1 MSKITILGAGIT
13 GMGIASQ
20 LPKNTEITIL
30 GDFLPGDAMDQRYV
44 SQWAGAIWLGVHDST
59 PWEQEM
65 QLNSFSELWRI
76 AERHP
81 ESGIRQIE
89 MTEIMDIGDPAEV
102 WYQGKVPGFR
112 FLPPSELPK
121 GAKFGMVFQT
131 LVITPPTF
139 LPWFRQHLEKQGVK
153 FQRTYVKSLR
163 DLRGMGH
170 DVLINATGFGAMKL
184 LDVEE
189 KRITPVRQQ
198 NIRLRKD
205 GYNRCY
211 IRRGPDGYYS
221 TAFARGDGTIY
232 MGGVKT
238 LGDVDF
244 TSYEDQR
251 KKIMQRQHD
260 NQPDV
265 FPSPNPLDYD
275 FITDHVGVFPVIEH
289 QNGGVRV
296 EKQVLHGQKVIHA
309 YGQEA
314 GGFTFSFG
322 LGQQVSKYVQE
333 YLTELPKP
341 AETPIPSKL

>member
-1 MSKITILGAGIT
+1 MIYYFDMTEDTLMNYIIRIT

-59 PWEQEM
+59 PWEQGM

-89 MTEIMDIGDPAEV
+89 MTEIMDIGDPAKV

-112 FLPPSELPK
+112 FLSPSELPK
-121 GAKFGMVFQT
+121 GAKFGMAFQT

-139 LPWFRQHLEKQGVK
+139 LSWFRQHLEKQGVR

-232 MGGVKT
+232 MGGIKS
-238 LGDVDF
+238 LGDTDF
-244 TSYEDQR
+244 ASYEDQR
-251 KKIMQRQHD
+251 KEVGLASYIM
-260 NQPDV
+260 V
-265 FPSPNPLDYD
+265 
-275 FITDHVGVFPVIEH
+275 
-289 QNGGVRV
+289 
-296 EKQVLHGQKVIHA
+296 
-309 YGQEA
+309 
-314 GGFTFSFG
+314 
-322 LGQQVSKYVQE
+322 
-333 YLTELPKP
+333 
-341 AETPIPSKL
+341 

>member
-1 MSKITILGAGIT
+1 MAYCLAMHWKHTDEYIIRIT

-20 LPKNTEITIL
+20 LPKNAEITIL
-30 GDFLPGDAMDQRYV
+30 GNFLPGDALDQRYV

-76 AERHP
+76 SERYP
-81 ESGIRQIE
+81 ESGVRQIE
-89 MTEIMDIGDPAEV
+89 TTEIMDYGDPAKV

-112 FLPPSELPK
+112 FMTPSELPK

-131 LVITPPTF
+131 LIITPPTF

-153 FQRTYVKSLR
+153 FHRTYVKSLR

-184 LDVEE
+184 LDVDE

-198 NIRLRKD
+198 NLRLRKD

-211 IRRGPDGYYS
+211 IRRGLDDYYS

-232 MGGVKT
+232 MGGIKS
-238 LGDVDF
+238 LGDIDF
-244 TSYEDQR
+244 ASYEDQR
-251 KKIMQRQHD
+251 K
-260 NQPDV
+260 
-265 FPSPNPLDYD
+265 L
-275 FITDHVGVFPVIEH
+275 
-289 QNGGVRV
+289 
-296 EKQVLHGQKVIHA
+296 
-309 YGQEA
+309 
-314 GGFTFSFG
+314 
-322 LGQQVSKYVQE
+322 VSLALMIV
-333 YLTELPKP
+333 
-341 AETPIPSKL
+341 A

>member
-1 MSKITILGAGIT
+1 MAENTLINYIIRIT

-20 LPKNTEITIL
+20 LPKNAEITIL

-89 MTEIMDIGDPAEV
+89 MTEIMDNGDPAKV
-102 WYQGKVPGFR
+102 WYQKKVPGFR
-112 FLPPSELPK
+112 FLTSSELPT

-189 KRITPVRQQ
+189 KRIVPVRQQ
-198 NIRLRKD
+198 NLRLRKD

-221 TAFARGDGTIY
+221 TAFARGDGTVY
-232 MGGVKT
+232 MGGIKT
-238 LGDVDF
+238 VGDTDF
-244 TSYEDQR
+244 ASYEDQR
-251 KKIMQRQHD
+251 KE
-260 NQPDV
+260 V
-265 FPSPNPLDYD
+265 S
-275 FITDHVGVFPVIEH
+275 
-289 QNGGVRV
+289 
-296 EKQVLHGQKVIHA
+296 
-309 YGQEA
+309 
-314 GGFTFSFG
+314 
-322 LGQQVSKYVQE
+322 LGSYIVV
-333 YLTELPKP
+333 
-341 AETPIPSKL
+341 

>member
-1 MSKITILGAGIT
+1 
-13 GMGIASQ
+13 MGIASQ

-59 PWEQEM
+59 PWEQGM

-89 MTEIMDIGDPAEV
+89 MTEIMDIGDPAKV

-112 FLPPSELPK
+112 FLSPSELPK
-121 GAKFGMVFQT
+121 GAKFGMAFQT

-139 LPWFRQHLEKQGVK
+139 LSWFRQHLEKQGVR

-232 MGGVKT
+232 MGGIKS
-238 LGDVDF
+238 LGDTDF
-244 TSYEDQR
+244 ASYEDQR
-251 KKIMQRQHD
+251 KEILQRQHH

-265 FPSPNPLDYD
+265 FPSPNPLEYD
-275 FITDHVGVFPVIEH
+275 IITDHVGVFPIIES

-314 GGFTFSFG
+314 GGYTFSFG
-322 LGQQVSKYVQE
+322 LGQQVSEYVQE

>member
-13 GMGIASQ
+13 GMGIARQ
-20 LPKNTEITIL
+20 LPKNTEVTIL

-89 MTEIMDIGDPAEV
+89 MTEIMDNGDPAKV
-102 WYQGKVPGFR
+102 WYEGKVPGFR
-112 FLPPSELPK
+112 FLSPSEIPE
-121 GAKFGMVFQT
+121 GAKFGMTFQT

-153 FQRTYVKSLR
+153 FLRTYVKSLR

-232 MGGVKT
+232 MGGIKT
-238 LGDVDF
+238 LDDTDF
-244 TSYEDQR
+244 ASYEDQR
-251 KKIMQRQHD
+251 KEMYSLH
-260 NQPDV
+260 PT
-265 FPSPNPLDYD
+265 PLDYD
-275 FITDHVGVFPVIEH
+275 IITDHVGVFPVIER

>member
-1 MSKITILGAGIT
+1 
-13 GMGIASQ
+13 MGIASQ

-89 MTEIMDIGDPAEV
+89 MTEIMDNGDPGKV

-112 FLPPSELPK
+112 FLSPSELPK
-121 GAKFGMVFQT
+121 GAKFGMAFQT

-139 LPWFRQHLEKQGVK
+139 LPWFRQHLEKQGVR

-232 MGGVKT
+232 MGGIKT
-238 LGDVDF
+238 LGDTDF
-244 TSYEDQR
+244 ASYEDQR
-251 KKIMQRQHD
+251 KEVRLASYMWSEVR
-260 NQPDV
+260 
-265 FPSPNPLDYD
+265 Y
-275 FITDHVGVFPVIEH
+275 ITDSI
-289 QNGGVRV
+289 
-296 EKQVLHGQKVIHA
+296 LD
-309 YGQEA
+309 
-314 GGFTFSFG
+314 S
-322 LGQQVSKYVQE
+322 
-333 YLTELPKP
+333 
-341 AETPIPSKL
+341 ETAAP